1 MNHYLQRVGWN
12 KLGYWQDLCETYKY
26 AENLVG
32 KVEIRKRKGKDG
44 KEEEENIIL
53 LPIAHSTQNAQ
64 IEVELN
70 LRGEFKEARKVE
82 KRNAVTVIPVTED
95 SGSRSSGIAPH
106 PLHDKL
112 CYVAGDYAQYCDK
125 KKAEEYYESYI
136 IQLEQWQKYSS
147 NKVVNAIYLYLK
159 KACLI
164 KDLIE
169 EGELE
174 VDEKN
179 KLRTDIKIE
188 GISQADLFVRFC
200 IQDVDYDG
208 ANELWLDLDLQKDY
222 QKYYLT
228 QVGEL
233 GLDYMTGK
241 YVTCAEKQPSKI
253 RYSGDMA
260 KLISANDSSG
270 FTYRGR
276 FSNRNEALSVGYEP
290 SQKAHNVLKWLI
302 ERQGYRKYGSCI
314 VVWNPQGHQVVP
326 WDKNIV
332 SDEDERDDDLE
343 DTKEEKVIPTSFTQ
357 LELAENYARKVRSTL
372 NGYSED
378 IIKGVEQVV
387 ILSLEAATPGRL
399 SVVYY
404 NKMQGSQYLDNLI
417 RWYTECSWRL
427 TYLKN
432 KKREPKTPIAED
444 IIRAGYGVERTV
456 TGKETLDVDEDLMKD
471 KLKQLFPSIVSG
483 KDIPEDMYQAV
494 IRNASRPLAYE
505 SYNRRKIQ
513 EIACALIHKKY
524 KEKER
529 EVSMGL
535 LREETDRSYLYGRL
549 MALYHKLE
557 SDTFTE
563 DEKGKRVTNT
573 ERLMAMMVRNPVKT
587 IVTLEEKVRPYW
599 KKILDFK
606 IRDFYERER
615 QQIYGLFDKEDFKIN
630 KKLNE
635 MYLLGYNTELSYL
648 RKGIWKIK
656 KSYLE
661 KNEGGQ
667 DDEYIEE

>member
-1 MNHYLQRVGWN
+1 MNHYLQRVGWS

-32 KVEIRKRKGKDG
+32 EVEVRKKKGKDG
-44 KEEEENIIL
+44 KEEEEKIIL

-64 IEVELN
+64 IEVAIN

-82 KRNAVTVIPVTED
+82 KSEAVTVIPVTED
-95 SGSRSSGIAPH
+95 SGSRSNGIAPH

-112 CYVAGDYAQYCDK
+112 CYVAGDYVQYCDK

-136 IQLEQWQKYSS
+136 TQLEQWQKYSS
-147 NKVVNAIYLYLK
+147 NKVVNAIYLYLRK
-159 KACLI
+159 GCLI
-164 KDLIE
+164 EDLIE
-169 EGELE
+169 DEVLE
-174 VDEKN
+174 VDENN
-179 KLRTDIKIE
+179 KLRTDIKIDTS
-188 GISQADLFVRFC
+188 SQTDAFVRFC
-200 IQDVDYDG
+200 IRDVDYHG
-208 ANELWLDLDLQKDY
+208 SNELWLDLTLQEDY
-222 QKYYLT
+222 QNYYLT

-233 GLDYMTGK
+233 DLDYMTGE

-260 KLISANDSSG
+260 KLISANDSNG

-276 FSNRNEALSVGYEP
+276 FANRNEALSVGYES
-290 SQKAHNVLKWLI
+290 SQKAHNALKWLI

-378 IIKGVEQVV
+378 IVKGVEQVV

-444 IIRAGYGVERTV
+444 IIRAGYGVEREIK
-456 TGKETLDVDEDLMKD
+456 GKVVLDIDEKLMND
-471 KLKQLFPSIVSG
+471 KLKRLFPSIVSG

-494 IRNASRPLAYE
+494 IHNASRPLAYE

-513 EIACALIHKKY
+513 EIACALIYKKSKERERRVQR
-524 KEKER
+524 KEK

-535 LREETDRSYLYGRL
+535 LRGETDRSYLYGRL

-563 DEKGKRVTNT
+563 DEKGKRITNT
-573 ERLMAMMVRNPVKT
+573 ERLMAMMVRNPAKT
-587 IVTLEEKVRPYW
+587 IVTLEEKIRPYW
-599 KKILDFK
+599 KKLK
-606 IRDFYERER
+606 PKMRVCYEKEK
-615 QQIYGLFDKEDFKIN
+615 QQIYELFDKDDFKDTH
-630 KKLNE
+630 KLSE
-635 MYLLGYNTELSYL
+635 MYLLGYNTELADLWS
-648 RKGIWKIK
+648 K
-656 KSYLE
+656 KD
-661 KNEGGQ
+661 KGGQ
-667 DDEYIEE
+667 EDECIEE

>member
-95 SGSRSSGIAPH
+95 SGSRGSGIAPH

-208 ANELWLDLDLQKDY
+208 ANEIWLDLDLQKDY

-260 KLISANDSSG
+260 KLISANDTSG

-276 FSNRNEALSVGYEP
+276 FADRNEALSVGYES

-326 WDKNIV
+326 WDKNMI
-332 SDEDERDDDLE
+332 SDEE
-343 DTKEEKVIPTSFTQ
+343 DKVEVKPTSFRQ
-357 LELAENYARKVRSTL
+357 LQLATNYAERVRSTL

-378 IIKGVEQVV
+378 IIKAGESIV

-404 NKMQGSQYLDNLI
+404 NKMQGSQYLENLI
-417 RWYTECSWRL
+417 QWYTECAWRL
-427 TYLKN
+427 TYFKN
-432 KKREPKTPIAED
+432 EKKEPKTPIAED
-444 IIRAGYGVERTV
+444 IIRAGYGIERN
-456 TGKETLDVDEDLMKD
+456 GLLEVDEKLMND

-494 IRNASRPLAYE
+494 LHNASRPLAYE
-505 SYNRRKIQ
+505 SYNRKKIQ
-513 EIACALIHKKY
+513 EIACALIHKKSKERERRLQR
-524 KEKER
+524 KEK

-573 ERLMAMMVRNPVKT
+573 ERLMAMMVRNPAKT
-587 IVTLEEKVRPYW
+587 IVILEEKIRPYW
-599 KKILDFK
+599 KKSLVRK
-606 IRDFYERER
+606 IYEEER
-615 QQIYGLFDKEDFKIN
+615 QEIYKLFNKDEFKDTH
-630 KKLNE
+630 KLSE
-635 MYLLGYNTELSYL
+635 LYLLGYNTELADL
-648 RKGIWKIK
+648 WEK
-656 KSYLE
+656 K
-661 KNEGGQ
+661 KNKDKGGQ
-667 DDEYIEE
+667 ENECIKE

>member
-12 KLGYWQDLCETYKY
+12 KLGYWKDLCDTYEY
-26 AENLVG
+26 AKNVVG
-32 KVEIRKRKGKDG
+32 KVEIRKKKGKDG
-44 KEEEENIIL
+44 KEQEENIIL

-70 LRGEFKEARKVE
+70 LRGEFKEAKIIE
-82 KRNAVTVIPVTED
+82 KSNAVTVIPVTED

-136 IQLEQWQKYSS
+136 TQLEQWKKYSS
-147 NKVVNAIYLYLK
+147 NEVVKAIYLYLK

-164 KDLIE
+164 RDLIE
-169 EGELE
+169 DEVLE
-174 VDEKN
+174 VDENN

-188 GISQADLFVRFC
+188 GISQADLFVRFS
-200 IQDVDYDG
+200 IRDVDYDG
-208 ANELWLDLDLQKDY
+208 ANDIWLDRDLQEDY
-222 QKYYLT
+222 QNYYLT

-233 GLDYMTGK
+233 GLDYMTGE

-260 KLISANDSSG
+260 KLISANDTSG

-276 FSNRNEALSVGYEP
+276 FANRNEALSVGYES
-290 SQKAHNVLKWLI
+290 SQKAHNALKWLI

-314 VVWNPQGHQVVP
+314 VVWNQHGHQVP
-326 WDKNIV
+326 QWEKDF
-332 SDEDERDDDLE
+332 DHCLEEYDDR
-343 DTKEEKVIPTSFTQ
+343 EEEFPTSFRQ
-357 LELAENYARKVRSTL
+357 LDLAENYANNVKSTL
-372 NGYSED
+372 NGWFTD
-378 IIKGVEQVV
+378 ITKAGENVMV
-387 ILSLEAATPGRL
+387 LALESATPGRL

-404 NKMQGSQYLDNLI
+404 NKMQGSQYLEYI
-417 RWYTECSWRL
+417 TRWYTECAWRL
-427 TYLKN
+427 TYFKN
-432 KKREPKTPIAED
+432 EKKEPKNPIVED
-444 IIRAGYGVERTV
+444 IIRAGYGIERN
-456 TGKETLDVDEDLMKD
+456 GLLEVDEKLMND

-483 KDIPEDMYQAV
+483 KDIPKDIYRGV
-494 IRNASRPLAYE
+494 INNASRPLAYE

-513 EIACALIHKKY
+513 EIACALIHKKSKERERRLQR
-524 KEKER
+524 KEK

-557 SDTFTE
+557 SDTFTK
-563 DEKGKRVTNT
+563 DEQGTRVTNT
-573 ERLMAMMVRNPVKT
+573 ERLMAMMVRNPAKT

-599 KKILDFK
+599 KKLK
-606 IRDFYERER
+606 PNLRVWYEKEK
-615 QQIYGLFDKEDFKIN
+615 QQIYELFDKDDFKDN
-630 KKLNE
+630 HKLSE
-635 MYLLGYNTELSYL
+635 MYLLGYNTELADLWS
-648 RKGIWKIK
+648 K
-656 KSYLE
+656 KS
-661 KNEGGQ
+661 KGGQ
-667 DDEYIEE
+667 EDECIEE

>member
-1 MNHYLQRVGWN
+1 MNHYLKRVGWN
-12 KLGYWQDLCETYKY
+12 KLGYWQDLCETYEY
-26 AENLVG
+26 AENVVG
-32 KVEIRKRKGKDG
+32 KVEIRKKKGKDG

-82 KRNAVTVIPVTED
+82 KRNAITVIPVTED

-112 CYVAGDYAQYCDK
+112 CYVAGDYALYCDK

-136 IQLEQWQKYSS
+136 TQLEQWQKYSS
-147 NKVVNAIYLYLK
+147 NKVVNAIYLYLRK
-159 KACLI
+159 GCLI
-164 KDLIE
+164 EDLIE
-169 EGELE
+169 DEVLE

-179 KLRTDIKIE
+179 KLCTDIKIE
-188 GISQADLFVRFC
+188 GISQVDLFVRFC
-200 IQDVDYDG
+200 IRDVDYNG
-208 ANELWLDLDLQKDY
+208 ANNIWLDRDLQKDY
-222 QKYYLT
+222 QEYYFT

-233 GLDYMTGK
+233 GLDYMTGE
-241 YVTCAEKQPSKI
+241 YVTCAEKQPSKL

-276 FSNRNEALSVGYEP
+276 FANKNEALSVGYES
-290 SQKAHNVLKWLI
+290 SQKAHNALKWLI

-314 VVWNPQGHQVVP
+314 VVWNPNGHQVP
-326 WDKNIV
+326 RWDKDFDNCLEE
-332 SDEDERDDDLE
+332 DEDR
-343 DTKEEKVIPTSFTQ
+343 EEELPTSFTQ
-357 LELAENYARKVRSTL
+357 LDLAENYANKVKSTL
-372 NGYSED
+372 NGWFTD
-378 IIKGVEQVV
+378 IKDAKENVI

-404 NKMQGSQYLDNLI
+404 NKMQGSQYLDNI
-417 RWYTECSWRL
+417 IQWYTECAWRL
-427 TYLKN
+427 TYFKN
-432 KKREPKTPIAED
+432 EKKEPKNPIVED
-444 IIRAGYGVERTV
+444 IIRAGYGIERN
-456 TGKETLDVDEDLMKD
+456 GLLEVDEKLMND

-513 EIACALIHKKY
+513 EIACALIHKKSKERERRLQR
-524 KEKER
+524 KEK

-573 ERLMAMMVRNPVKT
+573 ERLMAMMVRNPSKT

-599 KKILDFK
+599 KKILDFE
-606 IRDFYERER
+606 IRGFYERER
-615 QQIYGLFDKEDFKIN
+615 QQIYGLFDKEDFKVN

-635 MYLLGYNTELSYL
+635 MYLLGYNTELADLWS
-648 RKGIWKIK
+648 K
-656 KSYLE
+656 KD
-661 KNEGGQ
+661 KGGQ
-667 DDEYIEE
+667 EDECIEE